1 MCISAEWDSYVE
13 SNDILAGRLA
23 KNGRL
28 VENLVYP
35 GADHGFFYNQDYKM
49 SKQFWSDLKHAV
61 ATYVTKIN

>member
-1 MCISAEWDSYVE
+1 MIGAEYDSFVDSTDY
-13 SNDILAGRLA
+13 LAARLA

-35 GADHGFFYNQDYKM
+35 GATHGFFYNQNYKL
-49 SKQFWSDLKHAV
+49 SKQFWMDLKHAV